1 MSKNQQSA
9 HKKISIKSV
18 QKDIDIDI
26 ATDMDTHIYPYN
38 QIWITVP
45 KRIHKK
51 YNDYRARRWNRNI
64 HLSLYTLLFFWTWHY
79 VSVLWIQNALN
90 ELTKEI
96 CKTQNN
102 FLTIFMII
110 VMVESIY
117 ANSQELYMLIHFY
130 ICVEERLHFI

>member
-1 MSKNQQSA
+1 M
-9 HKKISIKSV
+9 
-18 QKDIDIDI
+18 
-26 ATDMDTHIYPYN
+26 P
-38 QIWITVP
+38 
-45 KRIHKK
+45 
-51 YNDYRARRWNRNI
+51 
-64 HLSLYTLLFFWTWHY
+64 
-79 VSVLWIQNALN
+79 VLWIQNALN

-96 CKTQNN
+96 SKTQNI